1 MLCDT
6 VYRFRCD
13 EALVF
18 APFLELALNAPH
30 TLRELDGLKAGI
42 SESGISLN
50 HGKVK
55 SVSVRFPRDLYEQ
68 MEIVRLIET
77 MLTQVENTET
87 EITTALAKI
96 AALRQAILKKA
107 FSGTLVPQDPADEP
121 ASALLAR
128 IRAETSAPPSR
139 HKKARA

>member
-13 EALVF
+13 ENLIFPAL
-18 APFLELALNAPH
+18 LELALNAPE
-30 TLRELDGLKAGI
+30 TLRELDKLKAGI

-50 HGKVK
+50 HGKVR
-55 SVSVRFPRDLYEQ
+55 SVTIQFPRNLDEQ
-68 MEIVRLIET
+68 IELVRLLDAQ
-77 MLTQVENTET
+77 MTQIAHLES

-96 AALRQAILKKA
+96 AALRQSILKRA
-107 FSGTLVPQDPADEP
+107 FSGQLVPQDPADEP

-128 IRAETSAPPSR
+128 LRAQTPDAKTR
-139 HKKARA
+139 RKKTA